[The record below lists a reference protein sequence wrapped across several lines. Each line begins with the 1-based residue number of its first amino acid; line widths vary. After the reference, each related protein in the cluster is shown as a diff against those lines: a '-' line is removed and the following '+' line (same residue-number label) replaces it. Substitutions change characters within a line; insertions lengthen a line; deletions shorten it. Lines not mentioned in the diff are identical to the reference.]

1 MSSSSVASQN
11 ADQPKGSQSAIKM
24 KHHGTPIGSAAMMQ
38 ADNNM
43 DLTSDRFRK
52 ATLSPPQSIKG
63 GAADNMS
70 AKGSNNGS
78 ASVTKQGH
86 KVLASSL
93 SKTKKMSYIKQ
104 LVKKS

>member
-1 MSSSSVASQN
+1 VILA
-11 ADQPKGSQSAIKM
+11 
-24 KHHGTPIGSAAMMQ
+24 
-38 ADNNM
+38 ADNGM

-63 GAADNMS
+63 GSGADNMS
-70 AKGSNNGS
+70 AKGSTNGS
-78 ASVTKQGH
+78 SSVTKQGH

-104 LVKKS
+104 LVKKSQ

>member
-1 MSSSSVASQN
+1 MSSLTLASQN
-11 ADQPKGSQSAIKM
+11 ADQLKGSQSAIKM
-24 KHHGTPIGSAAMMQ
+24 KHHGTPVGAAAMMST
-38 ADNNM
+38 DNNM

-63 GAADNMS
+63 GAGDNMS

-78 ASVTKQGH
+78 SSVTKQGH

-93 SKTKKMSYIKQ
+93 SKTKKMSYIK
-104 LVKKS
+104 

>member
-1 MSSSSVASQN
+1 
-11 ADQPKGSQSAIKM
+11 M
-24 KHHGTPIGSAAMMQ
+24 KQHGTPIGSNAIMSSGDA
-38 ADNNM
+38 NM

-63 GAADNMS
+63 GSGDNMS

-78 ASVTKQGH
+78 VTKQGGH
-86 KVLASSL
+86 KNLASSL